1 MFDDFGESEAAK
13 VKILSDARLDTE
25 KDSPLHCSNRTVEK
39 SFEQLYVE

>member
-13 VKILSDARLDTE
+13 VKILSYVRLDTE
-25 KDSPLHCSNRTVEK
+25 KDAPLHCSNRTVEK